1 MINYEENSLKI
12 FELVNQVRKEP
23 QSMVAKLQEMLPR
36 FTRNYY
42 KVPGT
47 NINIITSEGAKAV
60 EEAIQFL

>member
-1 MINYEENSLKI
+1 MIDYKANAKKIEEIINEVRQNPSILNSYLEQMI
-12 FELVNQVRKEP
+12 
-23 QSMVAKLQEMLPR
+23 PR

-60 EEAIQFL
+60 EEALLFL

>member
-1 MINYEENSLKI
+1 MI
-12 FELVNQVRKEP
+12 
-23 QSMVAKLQEMLPR
+23 PR

-60 EEAIQFL
+60 EEAIQFLKEQEPVDILQYSKGLS

>member
-1 MINYEENSLKI
+1 MTNYEDNSQKI
-12 FELVNQVRKEP
+12 FDLINQLRESP
-23 QSMVAKLQEMLPR
+23 SDFVAQLEEMLPR

-60 EEAIQFL
+60 EEAI